1 MFCLYVCL
9 CTLCVPDA
17 CGGQKKVSDLLDL
30 ELQMIVSCHVGA
42 ESRSSAGAARVLF
55 FFLRFTY
62 LFYVCEYTVAIQ
74 MVVSLHVVVGN

>member
-1 MFCLYVCL
+1 MFCLYACL

-42 ESRSSAGAARVLF
+42 GSRSSAGAARVLF
-55 FFLRFTY
+55 FFF
-62 LFYVCEYTVAIQ
+62 F
-74 MVVSLHVVVGN
+74 